1 MALATA
7 EIATAEFRT
16 SISRSRV
23 ERVSDAVIAGYVQS
37 LARGAHRPYNPASG
51 PERADHAGVAELVD
65 APVLGA
71 GGLTLM
77 GVRVPPPAFGLS
89 LLSRISGWFRPP
101 IFYQLQ
107 RDARC

>member
-7 EIATAEFRT
+7 DIGSAEFRT
-16 SISRSRV
+16 SVSRSRV
-23 ERVSDAVIAGYVQS
+23 ERVSDGVIAGYIQS
-37 LARGAHRPYNPASG
+37 LTRGAHRPYNPAGG

-77 GVRVPPPAFGLS
+77 GVRVPPPAFRLKRRPRNRGGF
-89 LLSRISGWFRPP
+89 LLGAESP
-101 IFYQLQ
+101 
-107 RDARC
+107 C

>member
-7 EIATAEFRT
+7 DIATTDFRT
-16 SISRSRV
+16 SSSRSRA
-23 ERVSDAVIAGYVQS
+23 ERVGDGVIAGYIQS
-37 LARGAHRPYNPASG
+37 LARGTRRPYNPARG

-77 GVRVPPPAFGLS
+77 GVRVPPPAFRLKRARRNRSGL
-89 LLSRISGWFRPP
+89 LLGAEP
-101 IFYQLQ
+101 
-107 RDARC
+107 AC